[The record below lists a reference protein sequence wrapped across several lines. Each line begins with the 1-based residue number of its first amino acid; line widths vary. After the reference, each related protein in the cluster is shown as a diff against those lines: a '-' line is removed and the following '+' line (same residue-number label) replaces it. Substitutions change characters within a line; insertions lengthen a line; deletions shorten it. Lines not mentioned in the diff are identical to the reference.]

1 LAFREEIHSFP
12 NSFLRLDRQEILTIK
27 RYSSYQAVL
36 SIGHKEKNESPKEK
50 ATPRDGL
57 KEIYGGTT

>member
-1 LAFREEIHSFP
+1 LSFREEIHSFP

-36 SIGHKEKNESPKEK
+36 SIGHKEKMKALKKK
-50 ATPRDGL
+50 ATP
-57 KEIYGGTT
+57 KGGSK